1 MANDGT
7 VKIGTE
13 LDETGFK
20 EGLQG
25 LNKTASSVL
34 KTGAA
39 AIAGISAA
47 ATGAVAGLSALAEST
62 EEYRVAQGK
71 LNTAFEAAGFSAE
84 TAQKSYNA
92 FYEILGDTDTATEA
106 SQLLA
111 KLAENE
117 EDVSKWTDIAAGV
130 FGTFGDSLPIEGLIE
145 ASNETAKVGEVTG
158 VLADALNW
166 AGISE
171 DEFNEKLAACT
182 SESERNQLIMETL
195 AGTYDDATNAFYK
208 NNAALIESRKA
219 QARLDEIMGK
229 LGEQASIVKTEIM
242 TGLTPA
248 LENLVEN
255 VDWEKLGSAISD
267 FVSAIIDNGPT
278 IISIV
283 AGIGGGFVAWK
294 VATIVSGAVTAIKTL
309 VTALTSA
316 TSAQAGLNAVMS
328 ANPIVLL
335 ITAVA
340 GVTSALF
347 ALAGATSLARDET
360 ESLTGKI
367 AEARSEYESLSAEIA
382 ENQENTAGQIVALQ
396 SLVEQENKT
405 AAQKQAIK
413 DLVDDLNESVPELSL
428 AYDDQ
433 TDSLNMTTE
442 AIKAAAQ
449 AEYDRAK
456 QEAAIERIS
465 EAYTEQIQIAEEL
478 EAAQKTLEEAQTRYS
493 EATENSTAKTSRQ
506 KDKMYAYK
514 GAVIA
519 AQGEVDRLTE
529 LQKQNNEEI
538 QNLEVEYGYYTNTT
552 LEEARQ
558 ASIQL
563 INQYSQETIAVNATT
578 AAIKTK
584 IKAMLAAAQAA
595 GAAAKESMAI
605 SGLDPFSLALST
617 AEYAKS
623 QVEVKRY
630 TDALGALEKAEAE
643 AAGEAQKL
651 NNSLVTGSGGGSS
664 TSKTSGTS
672 RALTTAEKNL
682 QLYQDAVK
690 QLDHEREM
698 DLISEEEY
706 YKRKA
711 ELGAKYLEEGSD
723 EQMALEEELYKWE
736 KEQRDQD
743 LENRSKSYQEE
754 ADLLKK
760 RLENGEITTEEYF
773 SELNRIQS
781 EYLEEGTDDWVE
793 AMEYRNEE
801 MERLQEDFVDAFT
814 DGLDQIGEE
823 YVSAMEDIQSAQD
836 SLASKLSDTGDLFV
850 SADGYMKLTNLQDG
864 IDQINEYGDS
874 LEKLTDRGISES
886 LMAEILS
893 MDVEDATQYMGKL
906 LEMTDEDFAEYNALW
921 EEKQRRAKEIA
932 ENFYADQM
940 DVLETEFTDDL
951 AGALSEVPETMET
964 IGRDAIKAWIEGFQ
978 AEQGTAIDAAEA
990 FQAAIDKAMGV
1001 VSTTNSSMTPAA
1013 ATTPQ
1018 FTTENA
1024 VSQAAGVVAMASTSN
1039 GNREIVLNLN
1049 GTEVARAVV
1058 DNIRSV
1064 ESQSPAIV
1072 SDRR

>member
-195 AGTYDDATNAFYK
+195 AGTYDEASNAFYR

-255 VDWEKLGSAISD
+255 VDWEKLGSAISS
-267 FVSAIIDNGPT
+267 FVSTIIDNGPT
-278 IISIV
+278 IISLV

-478 EAAQKTLEEAQTRYS
+478 EAAQKTLEGAQTRYS

-519 AQGEVDRLTE
+519 AQGEVDRLTKLQQENEAEIAE
-529 LQKQNNEEI
+529 LEGA
-538 QNLEVEYGYYTNTT
+538 YSGYAYVVSTDVK
-552 LEEARQ
+552 Q
-558 ASIQL
+558 ASVNL
-563 INQYSQETIAVNATT
+563 INQSGREK
-578 AAIKTK
+578 AAIDDTTEAIELK
-584 IKAMLAAAQAA
+584 IKALLALAQADEKS
-595 GAAAKESMAI
+595 AKSAI
-605 SGLDPFSLALST
+605 ASSGLDPIKLATNT
-617 AEYAKS
+617 ALLTKAKADIQS
-623 QVEVKRY
+623 Y
-630 TDALGALEKAEAE
+630 TKALNDLKTAKAEAE
-643 AAGEAQKL
+643 NDDDDGTGGYTGTTGI
-651 NNSLVTGSGGGSS
+651 SGRVTQQ
-664 TSKTSGTS
+664 
-672 RALTTAEKNL
+672 LTQAEKNVKA
-682 QLYQDAVK
+682 YSEAVDE
-690 QLDHEREM
+690 LDHEREM

-723 EQMALEEELYKWE
+723 EQMALEEELYTWQ
-736 KEQRDQD
+736 KEQRQKS
-743 LENRSKSYQEE
+743 LEERSKTYQKE

-760 RLENGEITTEEYF
+760 RLENKEVTTEEYF

-781 EYLEEGTDDWVE
+781 EYLDEGTDDWIE
-793 AMEYRNEE
+793 AIQFRNEE
-801 MERLQEDFVDAFT
+801 IERLQGDFIESFT
-814 DGLDQIGEE
+814 GGLDQIGEN
-823 YVSAMEDIQSAQD
+823 YSSAMEDIRSAQE
-836 SLASKLSDTGDLFV
+836 SLAGKLADTGDLFV
-850 SADGYMKLTNLQDG
+850 AADGYMKLTNLQDG
-864 IDQINEYGDS
+864 ITEITKYGEA
-874 LEKLTDRGISES
+874 LEKLKERGISES
-886 LMAEILS
+886 LMGEILS
-893 MDVEDATQYMGKL
+893 LDVGEATQYMGKL
-906 LEMTDEDFAEYNALW
+906 LQMTDKDFEEYNLLW
-921 EEKQRRAKEIA
+921 EEKQQLAKEVA
-932 ENFYADQM
+932 EKFYSDQM
-940 DVLETEFTDDL
+940 DVLEEEFTGNL
-951 AGALSEVPETMET
+951 ESALSEVPETMET

-978 AEQGTAIDAAEA
+978 AEQGTAIEA
-990 FQAAIDKAMGV
+990 VTRFYQALESASGTVASANYDMAPAT
-1001 VSTTNSSMTPAA
+1001 VSAPR
-1013 ATTPQ
+1013 

-1024 VSQAAGVVAMASTSN
+1024 VSQAAGVVAMASTSS

-1058 DNIRSV
+1058 DDIRSV
-1064 ESQSPAIV
+1064 ESQSPAIK
-1072 SDRR
+1072 SDKR